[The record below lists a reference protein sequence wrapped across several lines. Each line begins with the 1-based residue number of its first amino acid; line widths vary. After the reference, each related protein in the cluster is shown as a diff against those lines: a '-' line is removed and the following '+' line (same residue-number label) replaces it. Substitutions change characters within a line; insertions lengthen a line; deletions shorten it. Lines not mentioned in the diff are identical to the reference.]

1 MIVSLEYCLT
11 MEEDIN
17 IQKNVKRNYKQNVVN
32 KNKKSNKF
40 YYFLKS
46 SEIIKIKLNN
56 MNRFFS
62 TYLYFIP

>member
-62 TYLYFIP
+62 TYLCFIP

>member
-11 MEEDIN
+11 MEKDIN

>member
-1 MIVSLEYCLT
+1 